1 MNEEYEPRQRPRS
14 WPTRGR
20 WNPAELPEW
29 YREMLGGLAAD
40 LTAWRDRDPPQ
51 RLDPRCDPR
60 CPRDRTREERRHA
73 NG

>member
-1 MNEEYEPRQRPRS
+1 MDSEYDRRQQAGQ
-14 WPTRGR
+14 WPTRRR

-40 LTAWRDRDPPQ
+40 LTSWRDHDPPQ